1 MGKNIKLKT
10 LLEGYAWERTPG
22 KALPTLE
29 DVQNAHNKGQNI
41 KEGNSRMEGLLDQK
55 AWKEVTA
62 NVYDIMMDFQADGF
76 ETEDIIEFLSEK
88 LKSTIEEIEMEGM

>member
-29 DVQNAHNKGQNI
+29 DVQNAHNKEKAI
-41 KEGNSRMEGLLDQK
+41 KEGNSRMEGLLDRN
-55 AWKEVTA
+55 AWKEVSA
-62 NVYDIMMDFQADGF
+62 NVYDIVMDFKAEGF

-88 LKSTIEEIEMEGM
+88 LKSGIEEMEDM